1 MVDVHHLKNRDI
13 IQRWAES
20 DSNISPEEL
29 VEGLRMVNLPDQP
42 SPSEP
47 PKVEEWRSHGVCP
60 TCKAVVEKRSRST
73 TPLQGAVRAIC
84 PKCQNGM
91 IVENELCR

>member
-1 MVDVHHLKNRDI
+1 MVDFQRIKNRGI

-29 VEGLRMVNLPDQP
+29 VEGLRMVNLPSQP
-42 SPSEP
+42 NPPES

-60 TCKAVVEKRSRST
+60 TCKAVVEKQSRST
-73 TPLQGAVRAIC
+73 IPLQTAVRAIC

-91 IVENELCR
+91 IVENEPI